1 MSKLKHALRA
11 FLIILGV
18 LVLSLVSL
26 GILLVHNARDWDAF
40 LERYHQYSPKVCYNL
55 LPEDQVTVPLSE
67 YLTGTV
73 ERQDLNTIWE
83 KLRKS

>member
-18 LVLSLVSL
+18 LVLSLVLL

-40 LERYHQYSPKVCYNL
+40 LER
-55 LPEDQVTVPLSE
+55 
-67 YLTGTV
+67 
-73 ERQDLNTIWE
+73 
-83 KLRKS
+83 